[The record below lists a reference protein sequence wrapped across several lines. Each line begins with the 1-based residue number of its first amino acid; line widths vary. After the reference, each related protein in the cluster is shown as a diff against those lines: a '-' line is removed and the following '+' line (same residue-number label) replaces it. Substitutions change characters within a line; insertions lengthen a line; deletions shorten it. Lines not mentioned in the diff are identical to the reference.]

1 MPYDFLITLF
11 VCLSIMKLWPLDID
25 ITDNRRGER
34 AWDIVMLL
42 PDKKGVK
49 KDFMIM
55 WCEKNFKDAQFLH
68 SY

>member
-1 MPYDFLITLF
+1 
-11 VCLSIMKLWPLDID
+11 MKLWPLDID